1 VHRQP
6 GYANQV
12 VTPRGLPVTEAVA
25 ERVLSLP
32 MYPSLS
38 EADVERVCAALRDL
52 LA

>member
-1 VHRQP
+1 
-6 GYANQV
+6 
-12 VTPRGLPVTEAVA
+12 
-25 ERVLSLP
+25 VLSLP